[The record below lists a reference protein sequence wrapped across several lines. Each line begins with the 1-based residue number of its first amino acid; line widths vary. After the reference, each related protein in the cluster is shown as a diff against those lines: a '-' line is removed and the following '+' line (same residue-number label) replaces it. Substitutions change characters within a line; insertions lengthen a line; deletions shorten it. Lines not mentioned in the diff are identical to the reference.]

1 MPKTLRLESAAS
13 LSIAVLLIIGSLYF
27 LSNSVQLIQ
36 LEEPRVAASLL
47 SAVIG
52 LSLLSAGVTLLRTW
66 VVARVYEEAR
76 KEADAGEARGQG

>member
-76 KEADAGEARGQG
+76 KEAEAGEARGQG

>member
-76 KEADAGEARGQG
+76 KEAEAGEARGQE

>member
-76 KEADAGEARGQG
+76 KESEAGEARGQG